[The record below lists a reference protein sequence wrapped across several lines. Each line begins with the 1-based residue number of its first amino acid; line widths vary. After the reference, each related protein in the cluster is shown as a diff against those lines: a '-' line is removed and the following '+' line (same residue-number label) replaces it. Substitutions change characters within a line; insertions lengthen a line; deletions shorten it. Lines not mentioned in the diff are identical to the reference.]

1 MEDRRCLVISFTASK
16 EIRKWCDRS
25 KDLFSDLGIGFKLQC
40 ALYGYFLFG
49 ANSLSDFSRLCP
61 WSYSVSSLS
70 RGVAKFNPNR
80 FMRRLRASVLRR
92 YPDMNP
98 DDFCYAIDDTSN
110 PRYGKTIFRSGRF
123 GGSGGVYNG
132 QKVLV
137 IVLVNIKEGFALPLA
152 YTFIASKK
160 SDPENYIPGH
170 ELAIDLFCDILDS
183 GFPPL
188 PVTADSWFDSHE
200 FMLNLQSIGL
210 NYCGEIKS
218 NRKVMGMSCLVWK
231 NLKSFFKNKNRKKA
245 KKKKFYSEEL
255 LEIRKFIHPIKCIAV
270 FNHRSDKKAF
280 AYYVS
285 TDPTM
290 AGATLWKLSRA
301 RWKIECLFRDMK
313 QNLSFGQLPCSGPGG
328 SDLSVCL
335 PMILITSLR
344 LNSETCKQGHLS
356 TIGAQVKMIREKS
369 LTKSIDFIAAKPNDE
384 LVLKIANRRSSINRK
399 PTDKTAEAA

>member
-1 MEDRRCLVISFTASK
+1 MANGECLVISFTVNK

-25 KDLFSDLGIGFKLQC
+25 KDLFSELDIGFKLQC

-70 RGVAKFNPNR
+70 RAVAKFNPNR
-80 FMRRLRASVLRR
+80 TMRRMRSSILKK
-92 YPDMNP
+92 YGHMNP

-137 IVLVNIKEGFALPLA
+137 IVLVNIKEGFALPLT
-152 YTFIASKK
+152 YSFIASKK
-160 SDPENYIPGH
+160 SDPENYRPGH
-170 ELAIDLFCDILDS
+170 EVAIDLFCDILDS
-183 GFPPL
+183 GYPPL

-218 NRKVMGMSCLVWK
+218 NRKVMGMSCRIWK
-231 NLKSFFKNKNRKKA
+231 TLKSFFKKKVRKKT
-245 KKKKFYSEEL
+245 KNKKFYSEEI
-255 LEIRKFIHPIKCIAV
+255 LEIRNFTHPIKCIAV
-270 FNHRSDKKAF
+270 FNGRSDKKAF

-285 TDPTM
+285 TDSTM

-356 TIGAQVKMIREKS
+356 TIGAQVKMIREAS
-369 LTKSIDFIAAKPNDE
+369 LSKGIEFIASRPTDE
-384 LVLKIANRRSSINRK
+384 LVVKFANRRSSINRK
-399 PTDKTAEAA
+399 PTDRSAEAA